1 MATRRAASRAHASN
15 DSPVV
20 RAGREAEDVNMVE
33 MRMRLAAVREVLP
46 DHEARIREL
55 EAAKAKLL
63 GACLLL
69 ATVAGSASGWLALV
83 THH

>member
-1 MATRRAASRAHASN
+1 
-15 DSPVV
+15 
-20 RAGREAEDVNMVE
+20 MVE
-33 MRMRLAAVREVLP
+33 MRVHLAAVREVLP
-46 DHEARIREL
+46 DHETRIREL

>member
-1 MATRRAASRAHASN
+1 MATRRAASRAHASE
-15 DSPVV
+15 DGPIV
-20 RAGREAEDVNMVE
+20 RARREAEDDNMVE
-33 MRMRLAAVREVLP
+33 MRVHLAAVREVLP
-46 DHEARIREL
+46 DHETRIREL